1 MLASEQIIL
10 SAEVVNSLPVYYRCL
25 AQHLA
30 NTGRAVITESE
41 KESQN
46 PA

>member
-10 SAEVVNSLPVYYRCL
+10 SADVVNSLPLYYRCL

-30 NTGRAVITESE
+30 DTGRAVITEKPE
-41 KESQN
+41 NTE
-46 PA
+46 

>member
-30 NTGRAVITESE
+30 NTGRAVITDSPE
-41 KESQN
+41 KTE
-46 PA
+46 